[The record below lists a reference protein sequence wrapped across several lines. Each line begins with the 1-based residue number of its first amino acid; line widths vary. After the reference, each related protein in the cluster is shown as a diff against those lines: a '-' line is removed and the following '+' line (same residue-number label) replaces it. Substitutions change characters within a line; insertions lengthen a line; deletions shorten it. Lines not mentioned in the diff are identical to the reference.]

1 MLNRKAADLV
11 DRETT
16 TGLGQYSLR
25 LPSYRSSYARRY
37 HPYPAVRRRA
47 RNDEPYMVR
56 PVGTSY
62 GNVLTTLWLR
72 RICYRTGLLTS
83 TLRPPSTSWSYP
95 QVCNWCVHF
104 LSPWPARFTRTHI
117 CQQRPIQGDHSDDD
131 DVTMFALD
139 EGTSKQARKKQGRE
153 VTHPE
158 EEKAWDDNTAE
169 AITRPPARLT
179 LVSSTSHLYACS

>member
-47 RNDEPYMVR
+47 RNDEPYMDRLVDFDFEAAEH
-56 PVGTSY
+56 
-62 GNVLTTLWLR
+62 VLEL
-72 RICYRTGLLTS
+72 
-83 TLRPPSTSWSYP
+83 PPSL
-95 QVCNWCVHF
+95 Q
-104 LSPWPARFTRTHI
+104 L
-117 CQQRPIQGDHSDDD
+117 RPIQGDHSDDD

-179 LVSSTSHLYACS
+179 LTFVLFLFVRYVRDSLAKLRANTLKEVLPK